1 MIHTSK
7 TLIVDLMEKHQ
18 ITSMYA
24 VHKLMGKSQSTVANW
39 LHKGT
44 TLDNDS
50 ARIAADLLDLDF
62 EYVLICM
69 EAERAKK
76 NPVTALAWV
85 HVAEAWNKSKPMMI
99 NAVFALFSVAIL
111 SPSSGLI

>member
-7 TLIVDLMEKHQ
+7 TLVSNLMEKHQ
-18 ITSMYA
+18 IYSMYGIA
-24 VHKLMGKSQSTVANW
+24 KLMGKNPQTVANW
-39 LHKGT
+39 LNKGI

-50 ARIAADLLDLDF
+50 ARVAAQLLDLDF

-76 NPVTALAWV
+76 NPATALAWA
-85 HVAEAWNKSKPMMI
+85 HIAEVWNKSKPMAI
-99 NAVFALFSVAIL
+99 SAVFALFSVCVL

>member
-1 MIHTSK
+1 MISTSK
-7 TLIVDLMEKHQ
+7 TLILELMDKHQ
-18 ITSMYA
+18 LPSMYA
-24 VHKLMGKSQSTVANW
+24 VAKLMGRSPQTVANW
-39 LHKGT
+39 MQKGS

-76 NPVTALAWV
+76 NPTTALAWV
-85 HVAEAWNKSKPMMI
+85 HVAEAWNKSKPVAI
-99 NAVFALFSVAIL
+99 SAVFTLFSVFVL
-111 SPSSGLI
+111 SPSSGLV